1 MKFTHSDNPV
11 PGKIRTHRCLV
22 LLMGLVASHAAGA
35 AGNDLERGAGAAA
48 GIFAAI
54 YVHELGHAA
63 AFHEAGAEEIR
74 IRVPGPHCA
83 LLCGQ
88 TDVKL
93 NSLPSPATA
102 RGIATAGFVASNLAV
117 EALLRHEAGARSAF
131 GQGFV
136 ATNLYSNVAHVVT
149 YYTKVRGRNGY
160 RGNDIDLYE
169 MAGGNPH
176 LLSAGLVAYSLY
188 SVHRMHKKSIPIM
201 FVRVGF

>member
-1 MKFTHSDNPV
+1 MN
-11 PGKIRTHRCLV
+11 RCLV
-22 LLMGLVASHAAGA
+22 LLMGLVASHSAGA

-48 GIFAAI
+48 GIFAGI

-63 AFHEAGAEEIR
+63 AFYQAGAEEIR
-74 IRVPGPHCA
+74 IRVPGQHCA

-88 TDVKL
+88 TTVKW
-93 NSLPSPATA
+93 NSMPSPATA
-102 RGIATAGFVASNLAV
+102 RVITTAGFLASNLAA
-117 EALLRHEAGARSAF
+117 EALLRHEAGARSGF

-176 LLSAGLVAYSLY
+176 LLSAGLVAWSLY
-188 SVHRMHKKSIPIM
+188 AVHRMHKKSIPVM